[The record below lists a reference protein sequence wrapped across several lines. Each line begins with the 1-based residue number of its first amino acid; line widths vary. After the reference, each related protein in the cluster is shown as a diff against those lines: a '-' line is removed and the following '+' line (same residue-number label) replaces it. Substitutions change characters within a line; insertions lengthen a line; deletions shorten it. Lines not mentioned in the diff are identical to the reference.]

1 MRTILIC
8 TVGTSLFES
17 NLKRLDERI
26 NIEKVENE
34 KSILLNIKNAFENKR
49 WDELAELM
57 QNKDPKDRICGAEIN
72 TIEESLSKKWFD
84 LQRLFFLVSDTEDGK
99 NTGIFL
105 KKYYLKRKDLN
116 LKDRDIE
123 YIVIEDLQDKDPK
136 KFKLNGLRNLVREIG
151 KIVRNFG
158 KDNIAIDATGGYK
171 AQIAIAVII
180 GQALDIPVYYKHE
193 RFSEII
199 DFVPLPITLDYD
211 LLGKYSYIFNDF
223 EKNDIIKDDID
234 FLDEETMEKLQLFFE
249 KIDEDG
255 QNYIALNP
263 VGYLYLESF
272 RLRYPKA
279 VNLVELEDN
288 LREKPSFRDDHYP
301 TGFMDFVNKVYKE
314 NKWIK
319 SCKSLPYNK
328 QRSINGIS
336 FYVYDDG
343 VEKKLVGTFQDG
355 NNFGGRFRIILSNES
370 AENMNWAADFL
381 NSKYR

>member
-370 AENMNWAADFL
+370 AENMNWAVDFL

>member
-151 KIVRNFG
+151 KIVRNYG

-343 VEKKLVGTFQDG
+343 AEKKLVGTFQDG